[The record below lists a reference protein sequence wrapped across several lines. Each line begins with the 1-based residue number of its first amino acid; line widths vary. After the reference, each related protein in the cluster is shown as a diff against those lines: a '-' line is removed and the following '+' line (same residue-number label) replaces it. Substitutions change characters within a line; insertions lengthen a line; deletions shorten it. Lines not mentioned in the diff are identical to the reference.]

1 MLFSLFLWLATI
13 FAPKFE
19 KMLSILNYL
28 RPHALLLQRL
38 GKAVL
43 LVAGTVF
50 IIFYLKVIN
59 PMYLAQGRV
68 SALKRKIANS

>member
-1 MLFSLFLWLATI
+1 MLIGLFLWLATI

-19 KMLSILNYL
+19 KVLSFLNYL

-38 GKAVL
+38 GKAAL
-43 LVAGTVF
+43 LIAGTVF

-59 PMYLAQGRV
+59 PMYLSQGRV
-68 SALKRKIANS
+68 SALKRKTSNS